1 MRKAGKA
8 GRLYATSIK
17 KAEPW
22 GSAVPAQNTPVL
34 PWETFPC
41 GKELTIANKN

>member
-22 GSAVPAQNTPVL
+22 GPLSLSKIHQYFL
-34 PWETFPC
+34 
-41 GKELTIANKN
+41 GKRFLVEKN